1 MKQSGRLNRFIE
13 LIARIFG
20 PVIPVLTAAG
30 VLKGFLVLATATGV
44 LSAEQGTYRILYAL
58 ADGFF
63 YYLPVFLAF
72 SGAKQFG
79 ANPFTGAFVALALLY
94 PELTE
99 VMAEGLPLAFLGIP
113 VISVTYSSS
122 ILPVFMAMAFLGKV
136 EPWFEKRLPELI
148 RSFGVPLCAGGVVY
162 LATLLVFGPVGAVIG
177 RFLAGAYQWAYHI
190 SPVAAGTVLAGVFQP
205 FVICGFHWSIF
216 PICIENIAAYGE
228 DTLMAIIST
237 GVYSQAGAVFA
248 VMLRSKDVKQRTICL
263 SAGITALFG
272 TTEPAIFGANLPLK
286 KPFLAACIGAA
297 VGGGMIGFGGA
308 TAKAFAFPNF
318 VTLPVFMGKGFGLYL
333 AGCAASFV
341 VAGLLTFALLGK
353 DGASNGT
360 ALHK

>member
-1 MKQSGRLNRFIE
+1 MKQSGRFNRFIE
-13 LIARIFG
+13 LIAGIFG
-20 PVIPVLTAAG
+20 PVIPALTAAG
-30 VLKGFLVLATATGV
+30 VLKGLLVLATATGI

-94 PELTE
+94 PELTKI
-99 VMAEGLPLAFLGIP
+99 MAENLPLAFVGIP
-113 VISVTYSSS
+113 VVPVTYSCS

-148 RSFGVPLCAGGVVY
+148 KSFGVPLCAGIVSY

-177 RFLAGAYQWAYHI
+177 SLLAGAYQWAYNI
-190 SPVAAGTVLAGVFQP
+190 SPVAAGTVLSGVFQP

-216 PICIENIAAYGE
+216 PICIENIATYGE

-248 VMLRSKDVKQRTICL
+248 VMLRSKDTKQKTICL

-297 VGGGMIGFGGA
+297 VGGGMIGFSGA
-308 TAKAFAFPNF
+308 TAKAFAFPNL

-333 AGCAASFV
+333 AGCIVSFV
-341 VAGLLTFALLGK
+341 VAGVLTFVLLRK
-353 DGASNGT
+353 EEVA
-360 ALHK
+360 

>member
-1 MKQSGRLNRFIE
+1 MKQAGRVNRFIE

-30 VLKGFLVLATATGV
+30 VLKGLLVLATATGV
-44 LSAEQGTYRILYAL
+44 LTAEQGTYRILYAL

-63 YYLPVFLAF
+63 YYLPVFLGF
-72 SGAKQFG
+72 SGAKEFG

-94 PELTE
+94 PEL
-99 VMAEGLPLAFLGIP
+99 VSAMAGNLPLHFWGIP

-122 ILPVFMAMAFLGKV
+122 ILPIFMAVACLGKV
-136 EPWFEKRLPELI
+136 EPWMEKRLPELI
-148 RSFGVPLCAGGVVY
+148 RGFGVPLCSGVVVY
-162 LATLLVFGPVGAVIG
+162 LATLLVFGPLGAVIG
-177 RFLAGAYQWAYHI
+177 SGLAGIYQWAYHI
-190 SPVAAGTVLAGVFQP
+190 SPVGAGTVLAGVFQP

-216 PICIENIAAYGE
+216 PICIENIAAHGE

-237 GVYSQAGAVFA
+237 GVYSQAGAVLA
-248 VMLRSKDVKQRTICL
+248 VMLRSKDAGQRTLCL

-297 VGGGMIGFGGA
+297 AGGGIIGVSGA
-308 TAKAFAFPNF
+308 TAKAFAFPNL
-318 VTLPVFMGKGFGLYL
+318 VTLPVFMGNGFGLYL
-333 AGCAASFV
+333 IGCGVSFV
-341 VAGLLTFALLGK
+341 VAMGLTLVLLGRK
-353 DGASNGT
+353 EGT
-360 ALHK
+360 G